1 MFYSAAY
8 DSLLAA
14 GSRYGAVNGCPLPM
28 PPLPSAK
35 LWSPWL
41 HDPRELPRRPT
52 DSVRS
57 LISSNRVYSVVC
69 NLADLSGYKPCHA
82 MF

>member
-1 MFYSAAY
+1 MPRAVRSRRRDMFYSAAY

-14 GSRYGAVNGCPLPM
+14 GTRYGTVNGCPLPM

-41 HDPRELPRRPT
+41 HDPR
-52 DSVRS
+52 
-57 LISSNRVYSVVC
+57 
-69 NLADLSGYKPCHA
+69 K
-82 MF
+82 

>member
-14 GSRYGAVNGCPLPM
+14 GSRYGTVNGCPLPM

-41 HDPRELPRRPT
+41 HDPRKFVRRLAPPGLFCYVF
-52 DSVRS
+52 SR
-57 LISSNRVYSVVC
+57 LL
-69 NLADLSGYKPCHA
+69 NLSCVLFSPV
-82 MF
+82 